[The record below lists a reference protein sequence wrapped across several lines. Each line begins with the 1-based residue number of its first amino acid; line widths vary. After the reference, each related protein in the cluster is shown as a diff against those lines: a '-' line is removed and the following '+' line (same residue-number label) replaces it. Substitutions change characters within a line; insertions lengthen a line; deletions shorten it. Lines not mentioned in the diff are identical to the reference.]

1 MAQGKYFFNGEFVR
15 RYPKETREIA
25 SSGHECAAI
34 FFNNIDLTNKLV
46 YDDNKF
52 VSKGLARLEDL
63 FYQCS
68 GHELSLYWH
77 APNHKADEKIRSEG
91 AAAGYQYVDF
101 KDPRI
106 IEIKAGKAGLSGPR
120 LYEKFDLLVNEIF
133 ATGADIV
140 TLNRLR

>member
-1 MAQGKYFFNGEFVR
+1 ML
-15 RYPKETREIA
+15 PT
-25 SSGHECAAI
+25 
-34 FFNNIDLTNKLV
+34 
-46 YDDNKF
+46 
-52 VSKGLARLEDL
+52 
-63 FYQCS
+63 
-68 GHELSLYWH
+68 
-77 APNHKADEKIRSEG
+77 
-91 AAAGYQYVDF
+91 AAGYQYVDF